1 MGATHE
7 QANAIKQ
14 NIKVLI
20 EHNLKLD
27 WQYSCESKEKREERW
42 TCAMNSLFEVV
53 DAMLG
58 E

>member
-1 MGATHE
+1 MGTNE
-7 QANAIKQ
+7 QAMAIKE

-27 WQYSCESKEKREERW
+27 WQYSCESHEKREERW
-42 TCAMNSLFEVV
+42 MCAMNSLFEII